1 MVLCTKNMLT
11 VEVLLITLSSS
22 GISNYIKIQKI
33 TFWKNSKI
41 RTRLTKAEN
50 DKVFIN
56 KMFRSNVLIKPC
68 FLYKNL

>member
-1 MVLCTKNMLT
+1 MVLCTKNILT
-11 VEVLLITLSSS
+11 IEVLLITLSSC

-56 KMFRSNVLIKPC
+56 ENVP
-68 FLYKNL
+68 